1 MLQIWT
7 KTEQMMGLLHEL
19 SSMLPE
25 WKRKDTKGCS
35 EEQMKEFLQVVQ
47 KYVPGVQLRGM

>member
-7 KTEQMMGLLHEL
+7 KTEKMRGLLHEF

-25 WKRKDTKGCS
+25 WKRKDTKGC
-35 EEQMKEFLQVVQ
+35 
-47 KYVPGVQLRGM
+47 

>member
-7 KTEQMMGLLHEL
+7 KTEQMMGLLHEF

-25 WKRKDTKGCS
+25 WERKDTKGC
-35 EEQMKEFLQVVQ
+35 
-47 KYVPGVQLRGM
+47 